1 MYWQVG
7 SNSSYTLFSKFHE
20 IQALFVLGDLNT
32 PSTVS
37 EAESGSSSGGYQAA
51 RPFDPVAGLD
61 SLRVCP

>member
-32 PSTVS
+32 PGTVS
-37 EAESGSSSGGYQAA
+37 EAESGSGGYQAA

>member
-32 PSTVS
+32 PGTAS
-37 EAESGSSSGGYQAA
+37 EAESGSSCGGYQAA